1 MIGLLFIVAAVVYL
15 VITIVVIRLAV
26 RWAKRR
32 GRRPVLWGIVA
43 AFIMYNLVFWD
54 FIPTYAL
61 YKYYCNTK
69 AGFWVYKTPEQW
81 KAENPG
87 VAETLTWRENPQRY
101 ESPDAN
107 RGYRLNERF
116 VEVIRETKSPILPV
130 RIYHRSIIDLKN
142 SESVVQMI
150 SVSAGYMDGRE
161 LLKFWVNMESY
172 IPDVKGYREE
182 FTNYHELGREL

>member
-1 MIGLLFIVAAVVYL
+1 MIGLIMIVAFVLYLLVTAGVVWL
-15 VITIVVIRLAV
+15 VI
-26 RWAKRR
+26 RWARRTGRGVKR
-32 GRRPVLWGIVA
+32 WA
-43 AFIMYNLVFWD
+43 AAAILVMYLLVFWD
-54 FIPTYAL
+54 HIPTLVL

-116 VEVIRETKSPILPV
+116 VELIRETKSPILPV

-142 SESVVQMI
+142 SEPVVQMI
-150 SVSAGYMDGRE
+150 SVSAGYVDGRE

-182 FTNYHELGREL
+182 FINYHEIGRS